1 MQLTSV
7 VHDKE
12 KAIDLLS
19 KQEKT
24 LTAKQQNVGNVV
36 QSGCWVTLMWYH
48 HLVKPVSWCKL
59 CHWSTVVKC
68 AMVQVERLIRGCVIF

>member
-59 CHWSTVVKC
+59 CHWSIVVVC
-68 AMVQVERLIRGCVIF
+68 AMVPVERLLSGGV